1 MLTTRDRF
9 LRWWPAAALVAV
21 AALTLAVMAHPG
33 PLPGD
38 VAVVEALQALPSAV
52 SSVAG
57 AVLTVTSTEAALVVL
72 VPLTVVLLLRSGR
85 RGLASALVLLAAM
98 LVVQPGLKDV
108 VDRPRPDPTQVE
120 VREGSESESYPSGHS
135 LSTTAVWGTAVGV
148 VWGVASRIPGRTG
161 RRVAGAPGWDRRSIS
176 IVMCAPIV
184 LTGLASP
191 VQGTHWPTD
200 VIGGTLVGVLAAW
213 CALRVAGPSRRSGP
227 GAGRRASPAWGDESG
242 RPVPSVGT
250 DNGSHAKRSGR
261 CQHETPPRP
270 AHRAGST

>member
-38 VAVVEALQALPSAV
+38 VAVVEALQALPSAA

-72 VPLTVVLLLRSGR
+72 VPLSVVLLLRWGR
-85 RGLASALVLLAAM
+85 RGLAAALVLVVAM
-98 LVVQPGLKDV
+98 LVVQPALKDI

-161 RRVAGAPGWDRRSIS
+161 RRVAAL
-176 IVMCAPIV
+176 MCAPIV

-213 CALRVAGPSRRSGP
+213 CALRVAGPVSLL
-227 GAGRRASPAWGDESG
+227 
-242 RPVPSVGT
+242 
-250 DNGSHAKRSGR
+250 
-261 CQHETPPRP
+261 
-270 AHRAGST
+270 RAGGGTPGITRWGR